1 MILSDKTIDE
11 IITKKG
17 VFLVNPYTRS
27 QLQPN
32 SYDCSLG
39 DELKTLDGE
48 SIFLTEKDDYELK
61 PNEFILGSTFETVTI
76 PRDLCGHVDGKSSIG
91 RLGVFVHVSSG
102 FIDSGFHGNITLEI
116 YNCSNKTFTLKN
128 GMSICQLVFET
139 LTTPV
144 WKLYGERDNHYQDS
158 KGTVESKYEKL

>member
-11 IITKKG
+11 IITKNG
-17 VFLVNPYTRS
+17 VFLVNPYTRN

-32 SYDCSLG
+32 SYDCLLG
-39 DELKTLDGE
+39 DELKTLSGE
-48 SIFLTEKDDYELK
+48 TINISEEPYTLK
-61 PNEFILGSTFETVTI
+61 PNEFILGSTFESVNV
-76 PRDLCGHVDGKSSIG
+76 PRDICGHVDGKSSIG

-116 YNCSNKTFTLKN
+116 FNCSNKSFELIQ
-128 GMSICQLVFET
+128 GMPICQLVFET

-144 WKLYGERDNHYQDS
+144 WMMYGERDNHYQDS
-158 KGTVESKYEKL
+158 KGTVMSKYEG